1 MEQLE
6 RLERETA
13 RATEAAFYLARNAA
27 VTRFLLDEAKAP
39 ATAQVALALDHPSDG
54 PFLVARRDGAAVEC
68 LRRGARPRDPI
79 VTRTQLE
86 AVAQK
91 HDRLKN
97 DLPRWSGDG
106 VFAKD
111 ATGKDQ
117 GQPGFRAMFRTLLDA
132 GDALPRETLEALTP
146 FLPLVFERLPAL
158 WYACDD
164 TLRDFVKRGG
174 ERLLAE
180 RRHLQ
185 PREEEQVRR
194 TWRLHW
200 AVGHLQALFARAED
214 EVLRQAAGN
223 IIQGAAPI
231 RATRFGFWPVAL
243 RGLSLCGRLGPTLLT
258 GLEHGLKAPPDTIHE
273 ALTSAHGIAFVGAAQ
288 PKYRHEIGTRLSEV
302 FESVDERIQWLARE
316 RSLLA
321 EALHDLVVNPDE
333 AERHLLT
340 QCEQLRDRD
349 LELPPCESAMQL
361 ANTPL
366 PLHGRVAHVLL
377 RHGLGAFARTPIADL
392 YPVVAEVTRSV
403 QANATAGIDHAL
415 EAGFELLHIA
425 VEHLARLKRSS
436 PSSR

>member
-13 RATEAAFYLARNAA
+13 RATEAAFYFARNAA

-91 HDRLKN
+91 HERLKH

-106 VFAKD
+106 LAAKD
-111 ATGKDQ
+111 VPGGAAGKD
-117 GQPGFRAMFRTLLDA
+117 GAQPGFRALFRTLLDA
-132 GDALPRETLEALTP
+132 GDRLPRETLEALTP
-146 FLPLVFERLPAL
+146 FLPLVFDRLPAL

-174 ERLLAE
+174 ERLLAA
-180 RRHLQ
+180 RGPSGLQ

-200 AVGHLQALFARAED
+200 AVGHLQALFARADD

-273 ALTSAHGIAFVGAAQ
+273 ALTSAHGIAFVGAAH

-333 AERHLLT
+333 AERQLLG
-340 QCEQLRDRD
+340 QCEQLRARGLD
-349 LELPPCESAMQL
+349 LPPCESAMQL
-361 ANTPL
+361 ANTAL

-377 RHGLGAFARTPIADL
+377 RHGLGAFARTPIAEL
-392 YPVVAEVTRSV
+392 YPSAAEVTRRA
-403 QANATAGIDHAL
+403 QAGAGVDHAL
-415 EAGFELLHIA
+415 EAGFELLAIA
-425 VEHLARLKRSS
+425 VEHLARLKRA
-436 PSSR
+436 